1 MYIRGSLPVIVL
13 ILLTIASMTSA
24 FASRSQLS
32 EEQKAQL
39 KTAQT
44 IFVQAIALTER
55 GATSP
60 ESIRN
65 VVEKRLLALD
75 YATVSSRE
83 QPHDVVVKVKCEERK
98 TWEGTTR
105 LGGDADRP
113 GAPSRLWKGPACQI
127 TYRVG
132 GGVIEWQREIQAE
145 FDDAI
150 EAAKRAGA
158 KDPGQYALHHL
169 QSRLETDDF
178 PLLLAAEWGQ
188 YTRLTNRLQAPDTP
202 PSTKRTILAL
212 VDSRYPDTIIPILEQ
227 TLTDTRL
234 APEAARALGR
244 LGERSTTR
252 LLDLL
257 ANAQDPAVRAAAAEG
272 LGTIGQNGNDARILP
287 ALLAVLN
294 ESDVGWGVQ
303 NEVARALGKMG
314 DDKSYEPLT
323 ELSRKI
329 WTIRSNDPELEELRE
344 TVFWSLRQIRSGD
357 HSGRLDY

>member
-1 MYIRGSLPVIVL
+1 MDVRGVLPVMVL
-13 ILLTIASMTSA
+13 VIASATSA
-24 FASRSQLS
+24 FAGRGQLS
-32 EEQKAQL
+32 EEQKVQL

-44 IFVQAIALTER
+44 LYVQAIALTER

-60 ESIRN
+60 EAIRT
-65 VVEKRLLALD
+65 VVEKRLHALD
-75 YATVSSRE
+75 YSTVSSRE
-83 QPHDVVVKVKCEERK
+83 QSHDVVVKVKCEERK

-105 LGGDADRP
+105 LGGDADLP

-127 TYRVG
+127 TYRVAG
-132 GGVIEWQREIQAE
+132 GGVTWQREIRAE

-150 EAAKRAGA
+150 EAAQRAGV

-169 QSRLETDDF
+169 QARLETDEF

-188 YTRLTNRLQAPDTP
+188 YTRLTDRLRAPGISP
-202 PSTKRTILAL
+202 ATKRTILGL
-212 VDSRYPDTIIPILEQ
+212 VDSRFPDTIVPILEQ
-227 TLTDTRL
+227 TLADTRF

-244 LGERSTTR
+244 LGDRSTTR

-257 ANAQDPAVRAAAAEG
+257 ATADDPAVRAAAAEG
-272 LGTIGQNGNDARILP
+272 LGQIGQNGNDARILP

-294 ESDVGWGVQ
+294 ESNVGWGVQ
-303 NEVARALGKMG
+303 NEVARALGRMP
-314 DDKSYEPLT
+314 DDKSYEPLS

-329 WTIRSNDPELEELRE
+329 WTIRSDDPELEELRE